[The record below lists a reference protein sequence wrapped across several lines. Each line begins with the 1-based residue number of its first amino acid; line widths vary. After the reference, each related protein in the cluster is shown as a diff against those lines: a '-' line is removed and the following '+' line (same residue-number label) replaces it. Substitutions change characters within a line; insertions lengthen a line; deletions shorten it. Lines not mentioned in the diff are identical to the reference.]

1 MEWVFFSVV
10 LNPLWIAPAANA
22 PAHVLSETGSP
33 WCIAA
38 EPPLLLGDSW
48 WGRGA
53 EGWESGDPSSA
64 QISWASI
71 NSMSMQW
78 ATMSSWR
85 QKSPWELEEDSGELQ
100 VRNSSTCLPLPCT
113 QSCLGPVKLVA
124 FYTLHRL
131 NKGARRRNEMF
142 LSFVHVI
149 VRASDL
155 CQRNQ
160 VQRGHHSALVGLSQ
174 KQRPQQLQTVG
185 FSYRKGTQGG
195 LKKRIRKQKWYAAVY
210 SFSWNPLTHFGRRGE
225 AREIGAEMEMS
236 HSVENSDLISKNM
249 KDCSQ
254 NRSCNAS

>member
-1 MEWVFFSVV
+1 MALNWLWPMINHGMGLLFSCAESP
-10 LNPLWIAPAANA
+10 LNCSSSKCPCSCPFWGGFSMVGL
-22 PAHVLSETGSP
+22 
-33 WCIAA
+33 AA
-38 EPPLLLGDSW
+38 EPPLLLGDAR

-53 EGWESGDPSSA
+53 EGWESGDPSST

-85 QKSPWELEEDSGELQ
+85 QKSPWELEEASGELQ
-100 VRNSSTCLPLPCT
+100 VRNSSTWLPLPCT

-131 NKGARRRNEMF
+131 NKGAKRRNEMF

-174 KQRPQQLQTVG
+174 KQRPQQLQTFG
-185 FSYRKGTQGG
+185 FLIEKGLRVAWRK
-195 LKKRIRKQKWYAAVY
+195 
-210 SFSWNPLTHFGRRGE
+210 E
-225 AREIGAEMEMS
+225 
-236 HSVENSDLISKNM
+236 
-249 KDCSQ
+249 
-254 NRSCNAS
+254 